1 MAEIRLFR
9 PAAAADSNGV
19 LRCAT
24 GWSVGKDASMT
35 QVRIADADLQ
45 AFLAARSPLWLAERL
60 LAAAG
65 RDPALRAEL
74 EIAALGGAGVDR
86 VRQELD
92 RALWVVDYVDEEDAP
107 TYVAGADRALGLL
120 GKLID
125 DGATDETA
133 TLAEHA
139 IDLLADAVEKVQ
151 DEGEAQQS
159 LRWAV
164 QIHMRAV
171 TAVRPDPTALA
182 ERLFT
187 WAVADEWG
195 VFADA
200 VSDYAEPLG
209 SVGGAR
215 LHELIDEEL
224 DRLPRLGPDETG
236 GGERRYSVL
245 TLAERVA
252 RPDGVDAVVDVLSYS
267 LTSARAFTRIC
278 RELIEAGRSEQA
290 LRWAERGLSECGTGR
305 VDHGLAELRQVAV
318 DLYAALGRDHDAADM
333 AWRDFKAQP
342 TLEAYQRLHRHAQT
356 DSSWRERRDEALAVL
371 RAQPRSQPRA
381 VGSKP
386 PPGPYRPIG
395 HSTLVHVLLW
405 EGDVEA
411 AWRAA
416 HDGGCAE
423 GLWPVLAR
431 RRAEQHPVD
440 AIPVL
445 RRHVDEV
452 IASGKRD
459 AYERAADLI
468 TELGTYH
475 DRLGT
480 SAEFAD
486 YVRTVRQANSRR
498 RNLLAA
504 LDRARLS

>member
-1 MAEIRLFR
+1 MI
-9 PAAAADSNGV
+9 
-19 LRCAT
+19 
-24 GWSVGKDASMT
+24 ASIT
-35 QVRIADADLQ
+35 HGRIADADLQ
-45 AFLAARSPLWLAERL
+45 ACLAARSPLWLAERL
-60 LAAAG
+60 VAAAG
-65 RDPALRAEL
+65 RDPALRTEL
-74 EIAALGGAGVDR
+74 EITALGGADADR

-92 RALWVVDYVDEEDAP
+92 RALWVADYVDEEDAP

-120 GKLID
+120 DKLID
-125 DGATDETA
+125 GGATDEVVA
-133 TLAEHA
+133 LAEHA
-139 IDLLADAVEKVQ
+139 VDLLADAVEKVQ

-164 QIHMRAV
+164 EIHIRAIR
-171 TAVRPDPTALA
+171 AVRPDPAVLA
-182 ERLFT
+182 EWLFAR
-187 WAVADEWG
+187 AVADEWG

-200 VSDYAEPLG
+200 VPDYAEPLG
-209 SVGGAR
+209 SAGRAWLR
-215 LHELIDEEL
+215 ALIDDEL
-224 DRLPRLGPDETG
+224 GQLPRLGPGET
-236 GGERRYSVL
+236 RRRRAAPWRAHAGLARSPRGQRGRGRRCAVL
-245 TLAERVA
+245 L
-252 RPDGVDAVVDVLSYS
+252 PDLGAG
-267 LTSARAFTRIC
+267 FTRIG
-278 RELIEAGRSEQA
+278 RELIEAGRPEQA
-290 LRWAERGLSECGTGR
+290 LQWVERGLSQCGTGR

-333 AWRDFKAQP
+333 AGRDFKAGP
-342 TLEAYQRLHRHAQT
+342 TLEPYQRLHRHAQA
-356 DSSWRERRDEALAVL
+356 DNSWPERRDKALAVL

-381 VGSKP
+381 VGSSKP
-386 PPGPYRPIG
+386 PVGPYRPIG

-405 EGDVEA
+405 EGNIEA

-431 RRAEQHPVD
+431 RRAEQHPAD

-459 AYERAADLI
+459 AYERAAGLI
-468 TELGTYH
+468 MELGTYH

-498 RNLLAA
+498 SNLLAA
-504 LDRARLS
+504 LDRAALP

>member
-1 MAEIRLFR
+1 MNSPKTSVHTAQSPTTSALPRWLSHPGSSAGSTPRSAPGEDARSESR
-9 PAAAADSNGV
+9 RAARWAGSVSPTGPAAAIVCSRIRHCRRPSRLASSIRSSIARWYPASSGAVARMAHTLAASHSSASSASAASARSALPASTASYTSRRPGRRRTWRVPPRPGDRLAGV
-19 LRCAT
+19 LLLRPCRLRLFPPIRR
-24 GWSVGKDASMT
+24 GCHGGNSVVPPGRRGGLERRAPMRDRM
-35 QVRIADADLQ
+35 VRGEGCLPD
-45 AFLAARSPLWLAERL
+45 
-60 LAAAG
+60 
-65 RDPALRAEL
+65 
-74 EIAALGGAGVDR
+74 AGVDR
-86 VRQELD
+86 VRQELG

-171 TAVRPDPTALA
+171 TAVRPDSTALA

-187 WAVADEWG
+187 WAVADEWS

-215 LHELIDEEL
+215 LRELIDEEL

-267 LTSARAFTRIC
+267 LTSARAFTRIS

-333 AWRDFKAQP
+333 A
-342 TLEAYQRLHRHAQT
+342 
-356 DSSWRERRDEALAVL
+356 
-371 RAQPRSQPRA
+371 
-381 VGSKP
+381 
-386 PPGPYRPIG
+386 
-395 HSTLVHVLLW
+395 
-405 EGDVEA
+405 
-411 AWRAA
+411 AW
-416 HDGGCAE
+416 
-423 GLWPVLAR
+423 
-431 RRAEQHPVD
+431 
-440 AIPVL
+440 
-445 RRHVDEV
+445 
-452 IASGKRD
+452 
-459 AYERAADLI
+459 
-468 TELGTYH
+468 
-475 DRLGT
+475 
-480 SAEFAD
+480 
-486 YVRTVRQANSRR
+486 
-498 RNLLAA
+498 
-504 LDRARLS
+504 

>member
-1 MAEIRLFR
+1 
-9 PAAAADSNGV
+9 
-19 LRCAT
+19 
-24 GWSVGKDASMT
+24 MT
-35 QVRIADADLQ
+35 HVRITDPDLQ
-45 AFLAARSPLWLAERL
+45 VFLAARSPLWLAERL
-60 LAAAG
+60 VAAAG

-74 EIAALGGAGVDR
+74 EIAALGGAGLDR

-92 RALWVVDYVDEEDAP
+92 RALWVADYVDEEDAP

-120 GKLID
+120 DKLID
-125 DGATDETA
+125 DGATDETVA
-133 TLAEHA
+133 LAEHA

-151 DEGEAQQS
+151 DEGDVQQS

-164 QIHMRAV
+164 QIHVRAV
-171 TAVRPDPTALA
+171 SAVRPDPTALA

-209 SVGGAR
+209 SAGRAR
-215 LHELIDEEL
+215 LRALIDEEL
-224 DRLPRLGPDETG
+224 GRLPRLGPDETG
-236 GGERRYSVL
+236 GGQRYSVL
-245 TLAERVA
+245 TLAERIA
-252 RPDGVDAVVDVLSYS
+252 RADGVDAVVDVLSYS

-278 RELIEAGRSEQA
+278 RELIEAGRPEQA

-342 TLEAYQRLHRHAQT
+342 TLEAYQRLHRHAQA
-356 DSSWRERRDEALAVL
+356 DSSWPERRDEALAVL

-386 PPGPYRPIG
+386 PAGPYRPIG

-411 AWRAA
+411 AWRSA

-431 RRAEQHPVD
+431 RRAEQHPAD

-445 RRHVDEV
+445 RHHVDEV

-480 SAEFAD
+480 KSEFAD

-504 LDRARLS
+504 LDRAQLS